1 MISIC
6 VHCKASFELEDDFNG
21 QSFDCPV
28 CGKTVVAEPIKN
40 CKYCNME
47 IPQSATK
54 CIHCEKSQISIGIRQ
69 SGRIS
74 STPEEEKTQETPKA
88 DRPKIGI
95 RKPGERSVSAEEP
108 ANKPA
113 EPVKTTRK
121 IGVLKPGERSTLPPE
136 PEQTIEVPA
145 STPETV
151 EKEIPDE
158 IQLKAPG
165 APMNENHAPAAVPVE
180 EEIPQKPQKI
190 ALKLPGTSSTT
201 PPPAAP
207 AVEGGAPK
215 LNLNLPGKAPSVGG
229 APKLNLPGKAPSVG
243 GGAPKLNLPGK
254 ASSVSVPATSAPAAE
269 GGAPKLTLPGKA
281 PSVGGGAP
289 KLNLPGKAPVVSAP
303 AVAAPTPVVKKAV
316 AVQTAVPPPLPVVAS
331 QEENTTETDFV
342 EPVVKPKKDVGK
354 IVAIILCTAACLIL
368 LSVLIAGIYMFFFS
382 TPSGGN

>member
-95 RKPGERSVSAEEP
+95 RKPGERSVSAEES

-165 APMNENHAPAAVPVE
+165 APMNENHAPAAAPVE

-207 AVEGGAPK
+207 PVVGGTPK

-243 GGAPKLNLPGK
+243 GGAPKLNLPGN
-254 ASSVSVPATSAPAAE
+254 APSVG
-269 GGAPKLTLPGKA
+269 GGAPKLNLNLPGKA

-331 QEENTTETDFV
+331 QEENTAETDFV

>member
-54 CIHCEKSQISIGIRQ
+54 CIHCEKSQVSIGIRQ

-95 RKPGERSVSAEEP
+95 RKPGERSVSAEES

-145 STPETV
+145 PTPETV

-165 APMNENHAPAAVPVE
+165 APMNENHAPAAAPVE

-207 AVEGGAPK
+207 PVVGGTPK
-215 LNLNLPGKAPSVGG
+215 LNLN
-229 APKLNLPGKAPSVG
+229 
-243 GGAPKLNLPGK
+243 
-254 ASSVSVPATSAPAAE
+254 
-269 GGAPKLTLPGKA
+269 LPGKA

-331 QEENTTETDFV
+331 QEENTAETDFV

>member
-69 SGRIS
+69 PGRIS

-151 EKEIPDE
+151 ENVIPDE

-165 APMNENHAPAAVPVE
+165 APMNENHAPAAAPVE

-207 AVEGGAPK
+207 PVVGGTPK
-215 LNLNLPGKAPSVGG
+215 LNLNLPGKASSVGG

-243 GGAPKLNLPGK
+243 GGAPKLNLPGN
-254 ASSVSVPATSAPAAE
+254 
-269 GGAPKLTLPGKA
+269 A

-303 AVAAPTPVVKKAV
+303 VVAAPTPVVKKAV

-331 QEENTTETDFV
+331 QEENTAETDFV

>member
-95 RKPGERSVSAEEP
+95 RKPGERSVSAEES

-165 APMNENHAPAAVPVE
+165 APMNENHAPAAAPVE
-180 EEIPQKPQKI
+180 EEIPQNHRKS
-190 ALKLPGTSSTT
+190 L
-201 PPPAAP
+201 
-207 AVEGGAPK
+207 
-215 LNLNLPGKAPSVGG
+215 
-229 APKLNLPGKAPSVG
+229 
-243 GGAPKLNLPGK
+243 
-254 ASSVSVPATSAPAAE
+254 
-269 GGAPKLTLPGKA
+269 
-281 PSVGGGAP
+281 
-289 KLNLPGKAPVVSAP
+289 
-303 AVAAPTPVVKKAV
+303 
-316 AVQTAVPPPLPVVAS
+316 
-331 QEENTTETDFV
+331 
-342 EPVVKPKKDVGK
+342 
-354 IVAIILCTAACLIL
+354 
-368 LSVLIAGIYMFFFS
+368 
-382 TPSGGN
+382 

>member
-95 RKPGERSVSAEEP
+95 RKPGERSVSAEES

-165 APMNENHAPAAVPVE
+165 APMNENHAPAAAPVE

-201 PPPAAP
+201 PQPAAP
-207 AVEGGAPK
+207 AV
-215 LNLNLPGKAPSVGG
+215 
-229 APKLNLPGKAPSVG
+229 
-243 GGAPKLNLPGK
+243 
-254 ASSVSVPATSAPAAE
+254 E

-281 PSVGGGAP
+281 PTVGGGAP

-331 QEENTTETDFV
+331 QEENTAETDFV